1 MEPLASRHSPGGQD
15 IRPGPTMSRFNN
27 HGVALIPTLRLEAAP
42 SPLPQQ
48 PTQLE
53 PSSNQKIFHNMSH
66 DGQTSIFN
74 GSDYGGNAVLRVVR
88 LPLVSST
95 LQSVTSVY
103 SGVKGRFPLL
113 GMVGGVAEVGLR
125 AASLA
130 ALSQVTPLLQSLN
143 PQIEAANDYA
153 CSVWTSWRKN
163 FPVLQ
168 QSSEEVMGHLK
179 DALLLT
185 VDDVVGRAAELS
197 ELLRLQL
204 GALQDSPLGRAAYS
218 GLDEVLSQLEDAS
231 AYYLPLPPTMR
242 LEWER
247 RVQELR
253 SRMRG
258 RSRGCGRA
266 SGGCCCGSAC
276 SSTTGCRGR
285 GTP

>member
-1 MEPLASRHSPGGQD
+1 
-15 IRPGPTMSRFNN
+15 MSRFNN
-27 HGVALIPTLRLEAAP
+27 HGVRDHSYPASGGCTVAVT
-42 SPLPQQ
+42 PQQ

-53 PSSNQKIFHNMSH
+53 PSSNKKIFHNMSQ
-66 DGQTSIFN
+66 DVRRQFLTAQTMGATRCCVWCACRWS
-74 GSDYGGNAVLRVVR
+74 GS
-88 LPLVSST
+88 
-95 LQSVTSVY
+95 
-103 SGVKGRFPLL
+103 
-113 GMVGGVAEVGLR
+113 R

-130 ALSQVTPLLQSLN
+130 RPEPVTPLLQSLN

-153 CSVWTSWRKN
+153 CSGLDQLEKN

-185 VDDVVGRAAELS
+185 GWSDV
-197 ELLRLQL
+197 L

-247 RVQELR
+247 RVQEFEEQDEGEEPGLWTRFRGLLLR
-253 SRMRG
+253 LSLQLYHRLQRQRDALTTVAQG
-258 RSRGCGRA
+258 LKDRA
-266 SGGCCCGSAC
+266 ARTINRPPPNPTSTST
-276 SSTTGCRGR
+276 STT
-285 GTP
+285 TPTTT